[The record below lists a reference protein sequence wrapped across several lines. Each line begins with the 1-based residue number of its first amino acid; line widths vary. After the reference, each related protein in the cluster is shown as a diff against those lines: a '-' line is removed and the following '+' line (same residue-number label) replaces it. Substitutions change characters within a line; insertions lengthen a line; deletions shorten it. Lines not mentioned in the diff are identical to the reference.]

1 MANHCYNYLNIFEI
15 SEETSSII
23 YNWARSYSKYDTMKA
38 WYDELLSVQNRI
50 EEPCT
55 RWFEVDNI
63 ELLNSN
69 VNYSSEISLQG
80 STAWAPT
87 EKLALAIS
95 KEFNCCVNLT
105 YEESGNDIGG
115 DIIYE
120 RGKVKPLYEGS
131 YHGYRLWEEGI
142 DYLYR
147 EVDNIMY
154 DMLIDE
160 DIETAMAEAHS
171 FVDSVM
177 LESNV
182 RSISPSNLEELFTY
196 IKTQA
201 NENIKR

>member
-120 RGKVKPLYEGS
+120 RGEVKPLYEGS

-154 DMLIDE
+154 DMLVDE
-160 DIETAMAEAHS
+160 DANTAMAEAHS

-177 LESNV
+177 LDANV
-182 RSISPSNLEELFTY
+182 RSISPSTLEELFRY
-196 IKTQA
+196 IKTRGD
-201 NENIKR
+201 ENIKR